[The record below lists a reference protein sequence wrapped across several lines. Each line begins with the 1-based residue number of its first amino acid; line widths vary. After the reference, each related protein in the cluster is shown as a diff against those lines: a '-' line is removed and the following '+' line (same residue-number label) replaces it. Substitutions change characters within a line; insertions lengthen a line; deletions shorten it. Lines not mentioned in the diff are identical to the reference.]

1 MPLGYDPNMIESGG
15 GGRVNPGTY
24 AYRVVEAVEKTF
36 RSGNLGLELK
46 LDVLVGDRAIP
57 VYERIAYKQNVMWK
71 MRKFAESAGF
81 DPMRSPEVH
90 QLVGMQGRAE
100 FAKDSKGYL
109 EVDEFLPKKD
119 NASAPAP
126 APAPAPVTAAPV
138 GDDVPF

>member
-1 MPLGYDPNMIESGG
+1 MGYDPNMIESGG

-24 AYRVVEAVEKTF
+24 AYRVVEATEEKF
-36 RSGNLGLELK
+36 RSGNFGLRLK

-71 MRKFAESAGF
+71 IRKFAESAGF
-81 DPMRSPEVH
+81 DPKRSPDVH
-90 QLVGMQGRAE
+90 HLVGMQGRAE

-109 EVDEFLPKKD
+109 EVDEFLPKED
-119 NASAPAP
+119 NKSAPSPAP
-126 APAPAPVTAAPV
+126 APAPAVAAAPA